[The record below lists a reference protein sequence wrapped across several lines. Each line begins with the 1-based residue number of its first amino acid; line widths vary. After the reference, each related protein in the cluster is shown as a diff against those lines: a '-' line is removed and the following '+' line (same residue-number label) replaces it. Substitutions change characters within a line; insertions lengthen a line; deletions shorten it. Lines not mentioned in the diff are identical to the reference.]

1 MTSGRT
7 VPLPDFKLGI
17 QLYGLQDNFRKD
29 MRGTLKALAGF
40 GYQGIELLAAGLDQP
55 AEIAG
60 NLRAAGL
67 KAAGIYTGKPQL
79 LIEAANT
86 AADAFKTLGTCH
98 LTCGYDA
105 RVERDWPVA
114 IQELRRLAE
123 RAHEKGLV
131 LNYHN
136 HEQEYKSLQGRAAL
150 EILAEQTDPDRVQFE
165 LDTYFTLK
173 MGEDP
178 CRWIKRFAGRMT
190 RLHLK
195 DLNASDGS
203 VAVIGDGILDVRA
216 VVAEAV
222 QGGVEWIVIE
232 FHPGL
237 ANPLEMAR
245 LCLEGLRGA
254 L

>member
-1 MTSGRT
+1 MTSGRS
-7 VPLPDFKLGI
+7 VPLPGFKLGI
-17 QLYGLQDNFRKD
+17 QLYGLQNNFRKD

-40 GYQGIELLAAGLDQP
+40 GYQGIELLADCLDQP
-55 AEIAG
+55 AEIAD
-60 NLRAAGL
+60 NLRATGL
-67 KAAGIYTGKPQL
+67 KAVGIYTGKPEL
-79 LIEAANT
+79 LIEAANPT
-86 AADAFKTLGTCH
+86 ADAFKTLGTCH

-105 RVERDWPVA
+105 RVERDWPLA
-114 IQELRRLAE
+114 IEELRRLAA
-123 RAHEKGLV
+123 RAHEKGLA

-136 HEQEYKSLQGRAAL
+136 HKKEYLRLQGRPAL
-150 EILAEQTDPDRVQFE
+150 EILAEQTDPEQVQFE

-178 CRWIKRFAGRMT
+178 CRWIKRLAGRMT

-195 DLNASDGS
+195 DLNAGDGS

-222 QGGVEWIVIE
+222 RGGVEWIVIE

-245 LCLEGLRGA
+245 LCLEGVRGA
-254 L
+254 I